1 MGRVFPL
8 GCVYIIISL
17 YTPHTQKIQKNTPKT
32 LDKKQHICYNT
43 IGKSNLPIPFS
54 LKTDENSVFLCK
66 INKKHLTNK
75 NTYDIIGV
83 LKEYG
88 WLNESNKSQ
97 FKRRKRR

>member
-1 MGRVFPL
+1 M
-8 GCVYIIISL
+8 
-17 YTPHTQKIQKNTPKT
+17 
-32 LDKKQHICYNT
+32 CYNT

-88 WLNESNKSQ
+88 
-97 FKRRKRR
+97 

>member
-1 MGRVFPL
+1 MFPL

-17 YTPHTQKIQKNTPKT
+17 YTHTQKIPKNPPKT
-32 LDKKQHICYNT
+32 LDKKQHMCYNT
-43 IGKSNLPIPFS
+43 KGKSNLPIPFS

-88 WLNESNKSQ
+88 
-97 FKRRKRR
+97 